1 MRGETCVRE
10 CRHFGRQGGR
20 WRAGAEKADAL
31 KFDIPFVVRAA
42 PANPS
47 EPQAKSLSG
56 ALKDKSALSNKRP
69 TAHDTHAGSRYLHEA
84 TQRTLIACGGSISK
98 DPASTLGGG

>member
-1 MRGETCVRE
+1 VAKPASGNA
-10 CRHFGRQGGR
+10 GILADKGGR

-47 EPQAKSLSG
+47 EPQAKTLSG
-56 ALKDKSALSNKRP
+56 A
-69 TAHDTHAGSRYLHEA
+69 
-84 TQRTLIACGGSISK
+84 
-98 DPASTLGGG
+98 